1 MTSRY
6 RVLIADAISSDGLAP
21 LADDERFEL
30 EHSTGLSEADFQ
42 RAAEFVDAI
51 LVRSAARVT
60 RSVIEHARR
69 LKVIGRAGVGVD
81 TIDVDAA
88 TERGIAV
95 LTAPSGNTT
104 SAAELTVALLLSLVR
119 RIPAADRSMKRGQ
132 WDRKSFAGVELAG
145 KTLGLVGAGRI
156 GSEVARMAQAI
167 GMRVLAYDPYLV
179 PDRARAL
186 DLEPATLEQLLTES
200 HVVSVHVPLTD
211 ATRGLIGAAELR
223 RMRPDSWLLNVA
235 RGGVVDEDELVV
247 ALTEGHLAGAALD
260 VFSQEPLP
268 PEHALRSLENVILT
282 PHLGAS
288 TMEAQHNVALEIA
301 DAVRLALLEGDLS
314 RAVNAPAIGGEELR
328 RVRPLLDLA
337 ERLGRVAIALGGE
350 PVRRVDVRYHGE
362 HDDAL
367 RLVASSVMIGVL
379 APAVG
384 RESVNLVS
392 ALHLAQSRGVEVVRA
407 AASAER
413 EYAEYLELLVHGT
426 DGVRRVAGALLTPV
440 HTRVVRIDDFRVDVA
455 PRGCL
460 LLLWNRDVPGVIGR
474 VGTSLGDAAINI
486 AEYHQAR
493 LQAGGGAMAA
503 IRIDGRPSAD
513 VLESLRAIPEVRDVR
528 WVELD

>member
-1 MTSRY
+1 MTSLY
-6 RVLIADAISSDGLAP
+6 KVLVADSISSDGLAP
-21 LADDERFEL
+21 LAADERFEL
-30 EHSTGLSEADFQ
+30 VQ
-42 RAAEFVDAI
+42 RAGLTDAELQLAAADVDAI

-60 RSVIEHARR
+60 RTVIERARR
-69 LKVIGRAGVGVD
+69 LKIIGRAGVGVD
-81 TIDVDAA
+81 TIDVHAA

-104 SAAELTVALLLSLVR
+104 SAAELTIALLLALVR
-119 RIPAADRSMKRGQ
+119 RIPEADRSMKEGH

-145 KTLGLVGAGRI
+145 KTFGLVGAGRI
-156 GSEVARMAQAI
+156 GGEVAKMAQAFR
-167 GMRVLAYDPYLV
+167 MRVLAHDPYLV

-186 DLEPATLEQLLTES
+186 DIEPTSLEQLLTES
-200 HVVSVHVPLTD
+200 HVVSVHVPLTE
-211 ATRGLIGAAELR
+211 ATNGLIGAKELR
-223 RMRPDSWLLNVA
+223 CMRSDAWLLNVA
-235 RGGVVDEDELVV
+235 RGGVVDEEALVT
-247 ALTEGHLAGAALD
+247 ALTEGRLAGAALD
-260 VFSQEPLP
+260 VFGQEPLP
-268 PEHALRSLENVILT
+268 ADHPLRSLDNVVLT

-288 TMEAQHNVALEIA
+288 TLEAQHNVALEIA
-301 DAVRLALLEGDLS
+301 EAVRLALLEGDLS

-337 ERLGRVAIALGGE
+337 DRLGRVAIALGGE
-350 PVRRVDVRYHGE
+350 PVSRVDVRYHGE

-413 EYAEYLELLVHGT
+413 EYAEYLELLVHGGE
-426 DGVRRVAGALLTPV
+426 GVRRVAGALLSPV
-440 HTRVVRIDDFRVDVA
+440 HARVVRIDDFRVDVA

-474 VGTSLGDAAINI
+474 VGTSLGNAGINI

-503 IRIDGRPSAD
+503 IRIDGRPSTA
-513 VLESLRAIPEVRDVR
+513 VLDALRSIAEVRDVR
-528 WVELD
+528 LVELD